1 MKERKRRLEL
11 YAFYDHT
18 GIERHLE
25 EMAADGWL
33 LERVENNIWHY
44 RRTQPCRLRF
54 SVVYYPGA
62 SELDPEP
69 SEKQR
74 TFYDFCEYAGWHL
87 AAASAQLQIFYNE
100 DLDPLPIATDP
111 ALELEAVHRS
121 AKRGFLPAIGVM
133 LAVSLLLASMLVSS
147 LLTDPIG
154 LFSSAS
160 NLFTGFVWLLLLVY
174 CASELEGYLAW
185 YVRAKKAAAR
195 GEFLETSSRIWLAK
209 LVLALV
215 FLGFL
220 YWLISW
226 VSVGPLWRRGIG
238 IAISAYMLVLFFLAG
253 SVKSFFRRRKA
264 SPGLNRTLTLL
275 VLFAVSFAFMAL
287 LTSAAVQTARNTGSQ
302 GAGGQAEELPL
313 TAADLMEVPSDGYLY
328 QTRESRSPLLE
339 QLELSQ
345 TPEFVAEDAQAYP
358 ALEYR
363 ITLVKAPF
371 LYGMCKNQL
380 LKERDESGDDRV
392 PEGYKR
398 VYEERDPEIWSA
410 DEAYELTAQDTGAVN
425 RYLLCYPDRIVE
437 IWFSWELTEE
447 QMRTAGEQLAG

>member
-100 DLDPLPIATDP
+100 DPDPLPIVTDP

-174 CASELEGYLAW
+174 CASELEGYLA
-185 YVRAKKAAAR
+185 
-195 GEFLETSSRIWLAK
+195 
-209 LVLALV
+209 
-215 FLGFL
+215 
-220 YWLISW
+220 
-226 VSVGPLWRRGIG
+226 
-238 IAISAYMLVLFFLAG
+238 
-253 SVKSFFRRRKA
+253 
-264 SPGLNRTLTLL
+264 
-275 VLFAVSFAFMAL
+275 
-287 LTSAAVQTARNTGSQ
+287 
-302 GAGGQAEELPL
+302 
-313 TAADLMEVPSDGYLY
+313 
-328 QTRESRSPLLE
+328 
-339 QLELSQ
+339 
-345 TPEFVAEDAQAYP
+345 
-358 ALEYR
+358 
-363 ITLVKAPF
+363 
-371 LYGMCKNQL
+371 
-380 LKERDESGDDRV
+380 
-392 PEGYKR
+392 
-398 VYEERDPEIWSA
+398 
-410 DEAYELTAQDTGAVN
+410 
-425 RYLLCYPDRIVE
+425 
-437 IWFSWELTEE
+437 
-447 QMRTAGEQLAG
+447 